1 MFEKFVDEDRNIT
14 TITVKWGDD
23 FRKAMSVLKTFFNDN
38 DTEHLMLDLRD
49 SSIDTITYDDVSD
62 LFRYATARTNDH
74 GENRVI
80 GKTALVGSS
89 DLQSEVE
96 AIFKTCFKTEDLPIN
111 VSVFSSE
118 EKAFSWLEEGC

>member
-1 MFEKFVDEDRNIT
+1 MFEKIVDENRNIT
-14 TITVKWGDD
+14 TITVKWEDD

-38 DTEHLMLDLRD
+38 NTEHLMLDLRE

-62 LFRYATARTNDH
+62 LFRYATTRTNDN
-74 GENRVI
+74 GENRLN

-96 AIFKTCFKTEDLPIN
+96 AIFKTCFETEDLPIN
-111 VSVFSSE
+111 VSVFGSE
-118 EKAFSWLEEGC
+118 DKALNWLEED

>member
-14 TITVKWGDD
+14 TITVKWEDD
-23 FRKAMSVLKTFFNDN
+23 FRKAMGVLKTFFNDN
-38 DTEHLMLDLRD
+38 NTEHLILDLRE

-62 LFRYATARTNDH
+62 LFRYATARTSDDD
-74 GENRVI
+74 ENRVN

-89 DLQSEVE
+89 DLKSEVE
-96 AIFKTCFKTEDLPIN
+96 AIFKTCFETEDLPIN

-118 EKAFSWLEEGC
+118 EKAFSWIEEGR

>member
-14 TITVKWGDD
+14 TITVKWEDE
-23 FRKAMSVLKTFFNDN
+23 FRKAMSVLKTYFNDN
-38 DTEHLMLDLRD
+38 NTEHLMLDLRD

-62 LFRYATARTNDH
+62 LFQYATTRTNDN
-74 GENRVI
+74 GENRVN

-96 AIFKTCFKTEDLPIN
+96 SIFKTCFETEDLPIN

-118 EKAFSWLEEGC
+118 EKAFSWIEEGR